1 MILKNDNIHINNKYK
16 NIDNLFF
23 KIKKKLLLI
32 KKLSNKQ

>member
-23 KIKKKLLLI
+23 KIKK
-32 KKLSNKQ
+32 NYY

>member
-23 KIKKKLLLI
+23 KIKKI
-32 KKLSNKQ
+32 IINKKIIQ